1 MLSPFRSDTGR
12 NQPSTSKFI
21 FGPSCWIR
29 GFIKPGPGRFLA
41 YIDYSQQELGIAAA
55 LSGDRKMQEAY
66 RSGDP
71 YLRFAQMAGAVPT
84 NATKKSH
91 PEERSAYK
99 VCMLAVQYGMGAEA
113 LAVQLGKT
121 RYEANKLLRAH
132 KDTCLL
138 YTSPSPRDS

>member
-29 GFIKPGPGRFLA
+29 GFIKPGPGKFLA

-91 PEERSAYK
+91 PEERTAYK
-99 VCMLAVQYGMGAEA
+99 VGMLAVQYGI
-113 LAVQLGKT
+113 
-121 RYEANKLLRAH
+121 
-132 KDTCLL
+132 CLL
-138 YTSPSPRDS
+138 YTSDAADE